1 MHTPNNSIS
10 WFWVVLVLLVFWPAG
25 LFLLFKKLE
34 QDRSATMK
42 SGSLLALLSFFLMFL
57 GFIFFTLILTDGA
70 GYIFPMLLFGG
81 GGFWLFR
88 ISRRMKATGKRYR
101 SYIELIIN
109 QGHTSIEYIAQIM
122 GVTYRMA
129 EADLQKMIER
139 GFFQGAYI
147 DRTKR
152 MIVLQ
157 PVAQQAQSGQVMPQE
172 RVVACK
178 GCGANNR
185 VLTHVSEC
193 EYCGSPIA

>member
-1 MHTPNNSIS
+1 MQTQGNSIA
-10 WFWVVLVLLVFWPAG
+10 WIWVILALIVFWPAG
-25 LFLLFKKLE
+25 LVLLFKKLE

-42 SGSLLALLSFFLMFL
+42 SGGLVAVLSFFLMFL
-57 GFIFFTLILTDGA
+57 GFIFLMLLLSDGA
-70 GYIFPMLLFGG
+70 GYLIPTLLFGG

-88 ISRRMKATGKRYR
+88 VSRKMKATGKRYR

-109 QGHTSIEYIAQIM
+109 QGHTSIEYMAQMM
-122 GVTYRMA
+122 GVTYQVA
-129 EADLQKMIER
+129 EADLQKMIEK
-139 GFFQGAYI
+139 GFFQRAYI
-147 DRTKR
+147 DRTRK

-157 PVAQQAQSGQVMPQE
+157 TAAQSQSGQVMPQE

-193 EYCGSPIA
+193 EYCGSPIS